1 MTAQDNPHR
10 LRLGLAGLGAA
21 GRAFLPAVLAHDRFR
36 LAAVAEPDEESRGEV
51 CRATG
56 AGGFASL
63 AAMLGGCDL
72 DAVYIGTP
80 TELHGEHVMLA
91 CAAGKHVLTEK
102 PMSTSVAGAQAMVA
116 AAERAGVLLL
126 VGHSH
131 SYDLPIRTMRDI
143 IASGA
148 LGSLRMIHTWCFSD
162 WIWRPRRP
170 DELKSELGGG
180 VIYRQGAH
188 QFDIIRLLGGGLL
201 TCVRAA
207 AFDWD
212 PARPSIG
219 AHAAWLQFADGATA
233 TAVYNGYGRLPG
245 AELCFDV
252 GEWGESQRAG
262 RAPVAP
268 VGAFAD
274 EVAAKRRRA
283 KNAIPAAAPFQPF
296 FGLTVVSCERGDIR
310 QSPHG
315 LYLYSD
321 KGREERVL
329 PQCNPRSLV
338 LDEFAGAI
346 RGDAI
351 PVHDGRW
358 GVATLEVCAAVL
370 TSSRS
375 GGDVK
380 LMHQVAV
387 PPAAPCS
394 APPAASGDGLT
405 GATTRPHRR

>member
-1 MTAQDNPHR
+1 MTARERSHR
-10 LRLGLAGLGAA
+10 VRLGIAGLGAA
-21 GRAFLPAVLAHDRFR
+21 GRAFVPAVLAHDRFT
-36 LAAVAEPDEESRGEV
+36 LAAVAEPDEEARGEV
-51 CRATG
+51 SSDSG
-56 AGGFASL
+56 ACGFASL
-63 AAMLGGCDL
+63 SAMLAGCDL
-72 DAVYIGTP
+72 DAVYIATP
-80 TELHGEHVMLA
+80 TELHGEHVMRA

-102 PMSTSVAGAQAMVA
+102 PMSTSVEGALAMVA

-131 SYDLPIRTMRDI
+131 SYDLPIKAMRDI
-143 IASGA
+143 IEGGTLGA
-148 LGSLRMIHTWCFSD
+148 TRMIHTWCFSD

-170 DELKSELGGG
+170 DELKPELGGG

-201 TCVRAA
+201 TSVRAA

-252 GEWGESQRAG
+252 GEWGEPRLPG
-262 RAPVAP
+262 RARGAAP
-268 VGAFAD
+268 PFAD
-274 EVAAKRRRA
+274 DEIAAKRRRA
-283 KNAIPAAAPFQPF
+283 KNAIPAGAPFQPF

-315 LYLYSD
+315 LYLYTD

-329 PQCNPRSLV
+329 AADSNPRSLV
-338 LDEFAGAI
+338 LDEFAAAI
-346 RGDAI
+346 RGDAVA
-351 PVHDGRW
+351 VHDGRW

-370 TSSRS
+370 ASARS
-375 GGDVK
+375 GCEVK
-380 LMHQVAV
+380 LKHQVAV
-387 PPAAPCS
+387 PLACPARRP
-394 APPAASGDGLT
+394 DG
-405 GATTRPHRR
+405 G

>member
-1 MTAQDNPHR
+1 MTAPDKLQR

-21 GRAFLPAVLAHDRFR
+21 GRAFLPAVLAHDRFT
-36 LAAVAEPDEESRGEV
+36 LAAVAEPDEEVRGEV
-51 CRATG
+51 CRNTG

-63 AAMLGGCDL
+63 AAMLAGCEV

-80 TELHGEHVMLA
+80 TELHDEHVMLA

-102 PMSTSVAGAQAMVA
+102 PMSASVEAAQAMVA
-116 AAERAGVLLL
+116 AADRAGVQLL

-148 LGSLRMIHTWCFSD
+148 LGRLRMIHTWCFSD
-162 WIWRPRRP
+162 WIYRPRRR
-170 DELKSELGGG
+170 DELKPELGGG

-201 TCVRAA
+201 ASVRAA

-245 AELCFDV
+245 SELCFDV
-252 GEWGESQRAG
+252 GEWGEPQPAADRP
-262 RAPVAP
+262 PVAP
-268 VGAFAD
+268 APAFPD

-283 KNAIPAAAPFQPF
+283 KYAIPAAAPFQPF

-310 QSPHG
+310 QSPRG
-315 LYLYSD
+315 LYLYGD
-321 KGREERVL
+321 KGREELVL
-329 PQCNPRSLV
+329 PSQCNPRSLV

-346 RGDAI
+346 HGDAL

-358 GVATLEVCAAVL
+358 GVATLEVCAAVAA
-370 TSSRS
+370 SSRS
-375 GGDVK
+375 GDDVK

-387 PPAAPCS
+387 PPAATRDRVDGGGD
-394 APPAASGDGLT
+394 PAH
-405 GATTRPHRR
+405 RP

>member
-1 MTAQDNPHR
+1 MTAPDKPRR

-21 GRAFLPAVLAHDRFR
+21 GRAFVPAVLAHDRFR
-36 LAAVAEPDEESRGEV
+36 LAAVAEPDAEARGEV
-51 CRATG
+51 CRDTG
-56 AGGFASL
+56 ACGFASL
-63 AAMLGGCDL
+63 AAMLAGCEV

-80 TELHGEHVMLA
+80 TELHREHVMLA

-102 PMSTSVAGAQAMVA
+102 PMAASVAAAQAMVA
-116 AAERAGVLLL
+116 AAERAGVVLV

-148 LGSLRMIHTWCFSD
+148 LGRLRMIHTWCFSD
-162 WIWRPRRP
+162 WIRRPRRP
-170 DELKSELGGG
+170 DELKAELGGS

-201 TCVRAA
+201 TSVRAA

-252 GEWGESQRAG
+252 GEWGEPQRAV
-262 RAPVAP
+262 RAPLPAVP
-268 VGAFAD
+268 D

-283 KNAIPAAAPFQPF
+283 KNAIPPAAPFQPF

-315 LYLYSD
+315 LYLYGD
-321 KGREERVL
+321 NGREELVL
-329 PQCNPRSLV
+329 PAACNPRALV

-346 RGDAI
+346 CGDAP

-370 TSSRS
+370 ASSRS
-375 GGDVK
+375 GREVK
-380 LMHQVAV
+380 LMHQVAALHQV
-387 PPAAPCS
+387 AAPSAMLPAAP
-394 APPAASGDGLT
+394 PADEEC
-405 GATTRPHRR
+405 R